1 MSQSPGASPQA
12 GPAGQAPEPADP
24 GRSRPQG
31 ADSAATAAEAE
42 QAAEEHPHNFAVQKE
57 VHRQIR
63 NDPDYDDWEYGTEPL
78 PSEAWRARAQAT
90 D

>member
-24 GRSRPQG
+24 GRSEQPG
-31 ADSAATAAEAE
+31 ADSAATE
-42 QAAEEHPHNFAVQKE
+42 AAEEHPHNFAVQKE

-78 PSEAWRARAQAT
+78 PSEAWSARTQAT